1 MIDRTARKAAT
12 AAWKD
17 RPADAGIYAFRDTQG
32 GGVWVGAS
40 PTLGAI
46 ENRLRFSLRSGGAT
60 EPALAAAWA
69 AATGAGFVFDVL
81 ERLDPD
87 LVPLARADALKARAA
102 HWRAALGARGL

>member
-1 MIDRTARKAAT
+1 MDRTARKAASS
-12 AAWKD
+12 AWKD
-17 RPADAGIYAFRDTQG
+17 RPADAGIYAFRDAQ

-60 EPALAAAWA
+60 DPALAAAWA
-69 AATGAGFVFDVL
+69 AAGGEGFVFEVL

-87 LVPLARADALKARAA
+87 LVPLARTDALKARVA
-102 HWRAALGARGL
+102 HWRAVLDARAL